1 MKISNLKLVA
11 LSTVVSAFLIG
22 CGSSSSTPVDDIQT
36 GTFVDAPVYGLYY
49 KTATQEGYTNE
60 NGEFSY
66 KAGETVEFKLG
77 NLSLG
82 SVSADGVITPYTIAG
97 DTNTSNPSVKAKNIA
112 MLLQNFDANRTN
124 MNQLDVSKLKNYDF
138 SDVNLSVPTA
148 TMETKINT
156 LFSTGTLPTLI
167 DATHPLITATTA
179 QNVLKNYVDNYT
191 DNTKLTVKSVEIK
204 F

>member
-1 MKISNLKLVA
+1 MNKKLKITLALGVA
-11 LSTVVSAFLIG
+11 TLLFTG
-22 CGSSSSTPVDDIQT
+22 CGGGSSGSDSDTQT
-36 GTFVDAPVYGLYY
+36 GIFVDAPVYGLYY

-66 KAGETVEFKLG
+66 KAGETIEFKLG

-82 SVSADGVITPYTIAG
+82 SVSAGGVITPYTIAG
-97 DTNTSNPSVKAKNIA
+97 DTNTSNPSVKAQNIA
-112 MLLQNFDANRTN
+112 MLLQNFDANRTSTD
-124 MNQLDVSKLKNYDF
+124 QLDVSKLKNYDF
-138 SDVNLSVPTA
+138 SDVNLSVATA

-167 DATHPLITATTA
+167 DLTHPLINATTA

-191 DNTKLTVKSVEIK
+191 DKTKLTVKSVEIK